1 MWIKGEKFQLVL
13 RKTIQRNSYDLFA
26 KETHICWPFSILAV
40 VQVAQVFKW
49 HSLLTYTQ
57 FSAWLSAQW
66 AKKIEKVNFG
76 RTMHCLPQGLKEHY
90 LLKKKIGK
98 KFRWVFEVI
107 VQQSKVRLSGCWICK
122 SWPFFH
128 DLVHCA

>member
-26 KETHICWPFSILAV
+26 KETHICWPFSIAV

-66 AKKIEKVNFG
+66 AKRNRKSQFWKDNALFATKAKWTFFKEKNWEKIELSFWGNCATIQGAFG
-76 RTMHCLPQGLKEHY
+76 RVLDMQKLT
-90 LLKKKIGK
+90 
-98 KFRWVFEVI
+98 
-107 VQQSKVRLSGCWICK
+107 
-122 SWPFFH
+122 FFH
-128 DLVHCA
+128 DLAHCA

>member
-1 MWIKGEKFQLVL
+1 MIGNSKEFVYNFELFCAFWAYVPMWIKGEKFQLVL

-26 KETHICWPFSILAV
+26 KETHICWPFSIAV

-66 AKKIEKVNFG
+66 AKKMEKVNFG
-76 RTMHCLPQGLKEHY
+76 RTMHCLPQRLK
-90 LLKKKIGK
+90 
-98 KFRWVFEVI
+98 
-107 VQQSKVRLSGCWICK
+107 
-122 SWPFFH
+122 
-128 DLVHCA
+128 

>member
-1 MWIKGEKFQLVL
+1 MIGNSKEFVYNFELFCTFWAFVPMWIKGEKFQLVL

-26 KETHICWPFSILAV
+26 KETHICWPFSIAV

-66 AKKIEKVNFG
+66 AKRNRKSQFWKDNALFASKARINIFL
-76 RTMHCLPQGLKEHY
+76 R
-90 LLKKKIGK
+90 KKLGEN
-98 KFRWVFEVI
+98 WVE
-107 VQQSKVRLSGCWICK
+107 SLR
-122 SWPFFH
+122 
-128 DLVHCA
+128 